1 MQLFLGVLETWPN
14 ESTIETKVLGLL
26 NNIAEV
32 TWLRTSLL
40 VDPFINV
47 LRKLLHSHIIEVS
60 YFAAGIVAHLASD
73 AAERWVVQQTPKYV
87 ITGEL
92 WNVVSGWIYPEEEMV
107 AYRSFKPFFPLLVP
121 KQEEAVQLW
130 AVWAIHHVCTKNPA
144 RYCGMLCAQGGHV
157 VLLELVR
164 EPSTHTKVANI
175 TEQVLSTIVEQG
187 YLGQEEVMRNR
198 KVFASF

>member
-1 MQLFLGVLETWPN
+1 MKGSRNCRMSGAICSILAAKISTEETSELGSHASYMKKLLSLVRERMTAQALDITLKFTLSALWNLTDESPRTCKVFLDEDGMQLFLGVLETWPN

-107 AYRSFKPFFPLLVP
+107 AYR
-121 KQEEAVQLW
+121 
-130 AVWAIHHVCTKNPA
+130 
-144 RYCGMLCAQGGHV
+144 
-157 VLLELVR
+157 
-164 EPSTHTKVANI
+164 
-175 TEQVLSTIVEQG
+175 
-187 YLGQEEVMRNR
+187 
-198 KVFASF
+198 